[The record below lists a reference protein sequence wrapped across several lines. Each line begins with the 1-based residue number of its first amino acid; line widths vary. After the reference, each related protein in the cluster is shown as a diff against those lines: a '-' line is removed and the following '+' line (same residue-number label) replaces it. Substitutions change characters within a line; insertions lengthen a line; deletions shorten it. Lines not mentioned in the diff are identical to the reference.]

1 MHLQV
6 LETFFMQ
13 ADHTYNKLQTLGEYI
28 DDTEVS
34 TLQDELHMLNR
45 MGMIVSWFTICYAS
59 V

>member
-34 TLQDELHMLNR
+34 TLQDELHM
-45 MGMIVSWFTICYAS
+45 AE
-59 V
+59 